1 MEHVRVE
8 CGRVCGMNLFHT
20 GVSKHLK
27 LPEFDQ
33 SQQQASVQVRG
44 ERRGGREEE
53 EGREERRKQEGGER
67 VRGVIG

>member
-33 SQQQASVQVRG
+33 SQQQASVQVRMA
-44 ERRGGREEE
+44 ERGKGGGG
-53 EGREERRKQEGGER
+53 GREERRKQEGGER

>member
-44 ERRGGREEE
+44 ERRGGRG
-53 EGREERRKQEGGER
+53 EGGGKRGGSKREERG
-67 VRGVIG
+67 

>member
-33 SQQQASVQVRG
+33 SQQQASVQVRIAERG
-44 ERRGGREEE
+44 EERRGRWRGGGEAGGRR
-53 EGREERRKQEGGER
+53 EGREL
-67 VRGVIG
+67 